1 MKKVFSVLLVALLL
15 VNAIGITAFA
25 DNSYTVKSGDV
36 LWKIAAQNGVSVAD
50 LVKYNNIKNPN
61 LIFPGNVLKIPT
73 KPMTEQAKPT
83 VTPVKP
89 EPAQQAMPSKP
100 QRVII
105 LHTNDMHGFFIEGK
119 YDGMGLAKIAAYYK
133 RTLAGTPATFLVD
146 GGDAL
151 QGNNLVTVSDG
162 ETGTGLLND
171 AGFDVMVAGNHE
183 FDYGSE
189 QTIKLA
195 SMLKFPMLSANVKKA
210 DGSEFLKANAL
221 IEKGGVKVG
230 FFGLTT
236 PETTYKSH
244 PDNTAGLKFESI
256 YDVAAEQVKI
266 LKAQGAQIIVCVAHL
281 GDEGDYTS
289 ASVAEKVDG
298 IDLIADGHSHTIE
311 NIEVNGTLIVQAG
324 EKTKNIGRVDFLL
337 QDGKIVGKTEALL
350 SKKMMADFPGDEEIA
365 ADIEK
370 VVELNKPI
378 LEKVIATSPVQLDG
392 EKPQVRTGE
401 TNLGNL
407 IVEALLDISKAD
419 IAFTNGG
426 GIRSTLAAGDITVGD
441 ILTVLPY
448 GNTVRV
454 IELSG
459 ADVKAALEN
468 GFSTYPEPLGGFPHV
483 AGLTATFDANKPAGE
498 RVVEVKVGGELLD
511 LNKTY
516 SLVTNDFLVA
526 GGDNYKMFKGK
537 KVIAEFGAMDEV
549 LIDFLDKNG
558 FDKAKTDGRIKEI
571 SGAISFL
578 IDLLVA

>member
-1 MKKVFSVLLVALLL
+1 MKKAFSLLLVAVL
-15 VNAIGITAFA
+15 VIGIMGGSAFA
-25 DNSYTVKSGDV
+25 DSKYTVQPGDV
-36 LWKIAAQNGVSVAD
+36 LWKIAAQNGVSVAE
-50 LVKYNNIKNPN
+50 LVKYNNMKNPN
-61 LIFPGNVLKIPT
+61 LIYPGDVIMIPT
-73 KPMTEQAKPT
+73 GPVNEQSELE
-83 VTPVKP
+83 VKP
-89 EPAQQAMPSKP
+89 EPAQIATPATT
-100 QRVII
+100 QRVVI
-105 LHTNDMHGFFIEGK
+105 LHTNDMHGFFVEGK

-133 RTLAGTPATFLVD
+133 RVLAGNPATFLID

-162 ETGTGLLND
+162 ETGTGLMND

-195 SMLKFPMLSANVKKA
+195 DMLNFPMLSANVKRA
-210 DGSEFLKANAL
+210 DGSDFLKENVI

-244 PDNTAGLKFESI
+244 PDNTAGLKFLSI
-256 YDVAAEQVKI
+256 YDVAAEQVKT

-324 EKTKNIGRVDFLL
+324 EKTKNLGRVDFLM
-337 QDGKIVGKTEALL
+337 QNGKIVGKTEALL
-350 SKKMMADFPGDEEIA
+350 SKKLMSDFSGDQA
-365 ADIEK
+365 VAMDIDK

-392 EKPQVRTGE
+392 EKPQVRAGE

-407 IVEALLDISKAD
+407 IVESLLDISKAD

-426 GIRSTLAAGDITVGD
+426 GIRSSLPAGDITVGD
-441 ILTVLPY
+441 ILTVLPF

-483 AGLTATFDANKPAGE
+483 AGLTATFDASKPAGE
-498 RVVEVKVGGELLD
+498 RVVEVKVAGELLD

-526 GGDNYKMFKGK
+526 GGDNYEMFKGK
-537 KVIAEFGAMDEV
+537 KVIGEFGAMDEV
-549 LIDFLDKNG
+549 LIDYLNANG

-578 IDLLVA
+578 INLLVA

>member
-1 MKKVFSVLLVALLL
+1 MKKAFSILIVVLLL
-15 VNAIGITAFA
+15 VGIIGGTAFA

-36 LWKIAAQNGVSVAD
+36 LWKIARQYNVSTAD
-50 LVKYNNIKNPN
+50 LVKYNNLENPN
-61 LIFPGNVLKIPT
+61 LIFPGDVIKIPSMAQ
-73 KPMTEQAKPT
+73 PAENS
-83 VTPVKP
+83 TPQVKP
-89 EPAQQAMPSKP
+89 EPAQEAMPSTV
-100 QRVII
+100 QNVVI
-105 LHTNDMHGFFIEGK
+105 LHTNDMHGFFVEGK

-133 RTLAGTPATFLVD
+133 LSLEGTPATFLVD

-171 AGFDVMVAGNHE
+171 AGYDAMVAGNHE
-183 FDYGSE
+183 FDYGSD

-195 SMLKFPMLSANVKKA
+195 NMLNFPMLSANVKRA
-210 DGSEFLKANAL
+210 DGSEFLKDNVV
-221 IEKGGVKVG
+221 IEKDGIKVG

-244 PDNTAGLKFESI
+244 PDNTVGLKFVPL
-256 YDVAAEQVKI
+256 DVVATEQVKT
-266 LKAQGAQIIVCVAHL
+266 LKAEGAQIIVCLAHL
-281 GDEGDYTS
+281 GEEGDFTS
-289 ASVAEKVDG
+289 ASVAEKVAG
-298 IDLIADGHSHTIE
+298 IDIIVDGHSHTIE
-311 NIEVNGTLIVQAG
+311 NVAVNNTLIVQAG
-324 EKTKNIGRVDFLL
+324 EKTKNIGRVDVKLK
-337 QDGKIVGKTEALL
+337 DGKIVSKKATLL
-350 SKKMMADFPGDEEIA
+350 SKKFMSDFPADEEIA

-370 VVELNKPI
+370 VVKLNQPI

-426 GIRSTLAAGDITVGD
+426 GIRSTLPAGDVTVGD
-441 ILTVLPY
+441 ILTVLPF

-498 RVVEVKVGGELLD
+498 RVVEVKVGGEMLD

-526 GGDNYKMFKGK
+526 GGDNYEMFKSK
-537 KVIAEFGAMDEV
+537 KVIGEFGAMDEV
-549 LIDFLDKNG
+549 LIDFLNKNG

-571 SGAISFL
+571 SGALSLL
-578 IDLLVA
+578 IHLLVA